1 MSSNIEQVRVMA
13 KDSVNAKER
22 ELTDLMTKQIKSIQ
36 TFVDENVNDMV
47 SERKQ
52 ALQKYEKMFS
62 QIKMVCCKYFDKY
75 DTELETIKIKTNSVM
90 EKYQDWSK
98 VLIEP
103 SSLND
108 ARLFSL
114 EARIHQEEEIRIK
127 EFDFMKDTLKKLI
140 YSFEQQNIC
149 QIDEVTTVLN
159 EKSVID
165 VFN

>member
-1 MSSNIEQVRVMA
+1 MA

-22 ELTDLMTKQIKSIQ
+22 ELTDLMTKQIKGIQ
-36 TFVDENVNDMV
+36 TFVDENVNEMV
-47 SERKQ
+47 TERKQ
-52 ALQKYEKMFS
+52 ALKKYEKMFS

-75 DTELETIKIKTNSVM
+75 DTELETIKIKTNNMM

-140 YSFEQQNIC
+140 YSFEQ
-149 QIDEVTTVLN
+149 
-159 EKSVID
+159 
-165 VFN
+165 